1 MVALVFQ
8 PWPSELLVID
18 LLTGTQRR
26 ITSHGDTVIAAA
38 MDATGD
44 RIATGDES
52 GAVRVGRGTGEE
64 PHLLLGHRG
73 RVFSVAF
80 SPDGK
85 WLASASGSEIILWP
99 VPDLSKPPLHT
110 LPHAELLAKLGSLT
124 NLRAVRD
131 PASSTGW
138 RLELGPFPGWQS
150 VPEW

>member
-1 MVALVFQ
+1 
-8 PWPSELLVID
+8 
-18 LLTGTQRR
+18 
-26 ITSHGDTVIAAA
+26 
-38 MDATGD
+38 
-44 RIATGDES
+44 
-52 GAVRVGRGTGEE
+52 VRVGRATGEE

-85 WLASASGSEIILWP
+85 WLASASGTEIILWP
-99 VPDLSKPPLHT
+99 VPDLWKPPLHT

-138 RLELGPFPGWQS
+138 RLELGPFPGWQN